1 MSNKDYICLHC
12 KKHDDKTCKYSP
24 DSNTVTCGSF
34 YPHNAENKSKESIM
48 NIKKTVNK
56 IYEQGGHL

>member
-12 KKHDDKTCKYSP
+12 LKRDTGTCPY
-24 DSNTVTCGSF
+24 DANENTVTCGRF
-34 YPHNAENKSKESIM
+34 YPHNAEGKSEKSIA
-48 NIKKTVNK
+48 NIKKKVNK